1 MSALPVLADS
11 LSRYMAEVRKFPL
24 LSIEEERELGRRVYE
39 NGDREA
45 AQKLITANLRFV
57 VKIANEYRHY
67 GLSMVDLI
75 QEGNIGLMKAVSKF
89 NPHRGFRL
97 ISYGVWWIRAYI
109 QAHVIKSWSLV
120 KIGTTQAQRK
130 LFYKL
135 RKTRR
140 ELAQV
145 AGEDPT
151 SAQLAA
157 ALGVE
162 VSVVDEMSVR
172 LAGRDF
178 FLDSA
183 IDSSEGEGGRT
194 THLERLVSA
203 APSQEEEM
211 SDAQESEK
219 LQELAGEAL
228 TRLTEKERFVLERR
242 VMSDDPLTL
251 QEIGDHF
258 HISRERAR
266 QIEGNAL
273 RKVKK
278 FLGEKTGQEIVE
290 ATTVVEVAPAP
301 KKQKQKKK
309 IRTKDTVAA

>member
-1 MSALPVLADS
+1 MTALPVLADS

-24 LSIEEERELGRRVYE
+24 LSIAEERELGRRVYE

-57 VKIANEYRHY
+57 VKIAHEYRHY
-67 GLSMVDLI
+67 GLSQIDLI

-97 ISYGVWWIRAYI
+97 ISYAVWWIRAYI
-109 QAHVIKSWSLV
+109 QSHVIKSWSLV

-140 ELAQV
+140 ELAQHD
-145 AGEDPT
+145 GNDPT
-151 SAQLAA
+151 AAELAV

-162 VSVVDEMSVR
+162 ESDVNEMSVR
-172 LAGRDF
+172 MAGRDF
-178 FLDSA
+178 FLDA
-183 IDSSEGEGGRT
+183 QVDSSDNGGKT
-194 THLERLVSA
+194 THLDLLASG
-203 APSQEEEM
+203 APSQEDDLGAE
-211 SDAQESEK
+211 QERVK
-219 LQELAGEAL
+219 LEDLAGEAM
-228 TRLTEKERFVLERR
+228 TRLSEKERFVLENR
-242 VMSDDPLTL
+242 VMADDPQTL

-258 HISRERAR
+258 RISRERVR

-278 FLGEKTGQEIVE
+278 FLGEK
-290 ATTVVEVAPAP
+290 
-301 KKQKQKKK
+301 K
-309 IRTKDTVAA
+309 IRASELVTA